1 MSFFFRRAIYCAGTA
16 LIMALW
22 SVSSVAGV
30 SLTATRL
37 IVSGVSGTQEAGSS
51 IGVRSDD
58 SSMHPFLVK
67 AQIFR
72 DVEGQDESVPFVLSP
87 ALFRL
92 EPGST
97 NQLRVIKKGTTLPQ
111 NKESLFYLRVAA
123 LPASSSVQTEF
134 SAPGG
139 ILNVAT
145 GNIIKLFYRPYGLSV
160 TQKEAM
166 GQLQFAAAGNRLKV
180 TNPTPYYI
188 TLGSLTVD
196 GKAVSI
202 RGQREQNMI
211 APYGETIFADAP
223 VRGKV
228 HWQAIN
234 DYGGREDFHG
244 SVQ

>member
-1 MSFFFRRAIYCAGTA
+1 MCFSFRRTAGCTA
-16 LIMALW
+16 AALMMAFW

-58 SSMHPFLVK
+58 SSVRPFLVK

-72 DVEGQDESVPFVLSP
+72 DVDGQDTSVPFVLSP

-97 NQLRVIKKGTTLPQ
+97 NQLRVIKKGNTLPQ

-123 LPASSSVQTEF
+123 LPASSSAQTEF
-134 SAPGG
+134 SAPEGV
-139 ILNVAT
+139 LNVAT
-145 GNIIKLFYRPYGLSV
+145 GNIIKLFYRPYGLPV

-166 GQLQFAAAGNRLKV
+166 GQLRFTAAGNRLKV

-188 TLGSLTVD
+188 TLSSLKVN
-196 GKAVSI
+196 GKPVSI
-202 RGQREQNMI
+202 RRQREQNMI
-211 APYGETIFADAP
+211 APYGETFFADAP
-223 VRGKV
+223 LKGEV
-228 HWQAIN
+228 HWQVIN